1 MDGPTL
7 LVDSETP
14 WKELTNMCCLICT
27 EWQLGKL
34 TNEEAMR
41 NLMES
46 YKENDQNSEEN
57 IHYLEALEKV
67 LDKDVPFE
75 DTDIDLDYKW
85 YQEQTEE

>member
-1 MDGPTL
+1 
-7 LVDSETP
+7 
-14 WKELTNMCCLICT
+14 
-27 EWQLGKL
+27 
-34 TNEEAMR
+34 
-41 NLMES
+41 MES